1 MTRFDINT
9 VGSHAGPPIDTE
21 VAVGT
26 YSQRQSGRTAAV
38 RFGEYIRT
46 FQPSVAF
53 SPGSAYDVYGILS
66 VLDYLKIPVKTRIG
80 CRDRGQVKVV
90 IIGGIRRTTARVCGG
105 CACG

>member
-1 MTRFDINT
+1 MTRFDIDT

-21 VAVGT
+21 VAVG
-26 YSQRQSGRTAAV
+26 
-38 RFGEYIRT
+38 T

-105 CACG
+105 CACGQGIGFQKRVLVTSHR